1 MKKSDQ
7 IKAKINALKIDLK
20 AALKAEEAA
29 ENNQRVEAFKN
40 LLNNPKFK
48 NMSAENLTALV
59 TKLAE
64 EANKQPTQNT
74 NGTEQN

>member
-1 MKKSDQ
+1 MKKSEQ
-7 IKAKINALKIDLK
+7 IKNKIAALKNDLK

-59 TKLAE
+59 TRLAD
-64 EANKQPTQNT
+64 EANQQTAPKT
-74 NGTEQN
+74 NGTEKN